1 MGTRPRGMADVLKVN
16 VGHPSRLALGAIFA
30 IWAAGS
36 AVLTLGIAPRPVVV
50 SHWANGHMMD
60 SDGLFPAFARAFTE
74 QGHKTDS
81 GHKIEV
87 QVVRAN
93 SGEID
98 GELKS
103 RIAYG
108 SPIDASKADPVIV
121 TPAADHWVI
130 DLNHELG
137 RQVLDLSS
145 AEAPAMTY
153 IGIVTSR
160 EMARCLG
167 WPEQQIGI
175 QDIVELTSDPEGWSK
190 HDCARPDWG
199 KEATLAFTY
208 PSRSSTARSVLYTIY
223 ALAARKAPEQLTLDD
238 VTNVASTNYVHRF
251 QTAIDCYVPDTLDLN
266 IKLLTPPPCAQFF
279 FIAEDNLVKLY
290 QGKISVEGGGATRSL
305 ERDMVMIYP
314 KEGAIIHSH
323 SAFIVH
329 ADFVTNDQADA
340 ARQWIA
346 FLLEETQ
353 QRAFMQEGFR
363 RTTPGPCIAPLGSPF
378 SPCTTTPATVIF
390 PDRIDPA
397 VADAILRAW
406 D

>member
-1 MGTRPRGMADVLKVN
+1 MLNPNHHLRALLFGGVFVIW
-16 VGHPSRLALGAIFA
+16 ALGSVTMA
-30 IWAAGS
+30 
-36 AVLTLGIAPRPVVV
+36 LTIPPKPVVIT
-50 SHWANGHMMD
+50 HWANGHMMD
-60 SDGLFPAFARAFTE
+60 SDALFPAFARSFVE

-81 GHKIEV
+81 GHKIDV
-87 QVVRAN
+87 RVVRAN

-103 RIAYG
+103 RISYG
-108 SPIDASKADPVIV
+108 SPIDATKADPVIV

-167 WPEQQIGI
+167 WPEREIGI
-175 QDIVELTSDPEGWSK
+175 QDIVDLASGAQGWSK
-190 HDCARPDWG
+190 YPCARPEWG
-199 KEATLAFTY
+199 TEATLAFTY
-208 PSRSSTARSVLYTIY
+208 PNRSSTARSVLYTLY
-223 ALAARKAPEQLTLDD
+223 ALAARKAPEALSLDD
-238 VTNVASTNYVHRF
+238 VTNVETSNYVHRF
-251 QTAIDCYVPDTLDLN
+251 QTSIDCYVPDTLDVN
-266 IKLLTPPPCAQFF
+266 IKLLSSPPCAQFF

-290 QGKISVEGGGATRSL
+290 QGKIPIPGAGAARSL
-305 ERDMVMIYP
+305 ERDMVLIYP
-314 KEGAIIHSH
+314 KEGAIIHRH

-329 ADFVTNDQADA
+329 ADFVSKDQADA
-340 ARQWIA
+340 AAKWIS
-346 FLLEETQ
+346 FLLEEPQ

-363 RTTPGPCIAPLGSPF
+363 RTTAGPCIAPLGSPF
-378 SPCTTTPATVIF
+378 SPCTTTPTTVIY

-397 VADAILRAW
+397 VAEAILRAW